1 MNKYSTVAESM
12 AGKIIRECRSIA
24 ESRPLKAVPGR
35 GKPNNGGPKKSIP
48 GKGHPKTVSE
58 SDNKFNNWFGKY
70 LAAGK
75 GINFDLF
82 KSVKEWNDEVADFV
96 EDSGTKAD
104 YLKACKDAG
113 MTTSSKVKA
122 FQEEDSVMAVE
133 LLAKSGHKAVKF
145 GDWTVYHIEDIDG
158 KQVSP
163 IVVFNDPEEMFAF
176 SFIK

>member
-1 MNKYSTVAESM
+1 MTKKVIAESM
-12 AGKIIRECRSIA
+12 AAKVIRECRSIA
-24 ESRPLKAVPGR
+24 ESRPLKATPGK
-35 GKPNNGGPKKSIP
+35 GKPNKGGPKKSMP
-48 GKGHPKTVSE
+48 GKGQPRSVSE
-58 SDNKFNNWFGKY
+58 SDNKFNEWLGVY
-70 LAAGK
+70 LSTNK

-82 KSVKEWNDEVADFV
+82 KTVKEWDDEVSDFV

-113 MTTSSKVKA
+113 MTSGSKVMA
-122 FQEEDSVMAVE
+122 FQEEDAIKAVK
-133 LLAKSGHKAVKF
+133 LLASSGHKSVKF
-145 GDWTVYHIEDIDG
+145 GDWIVYHIDDIDG